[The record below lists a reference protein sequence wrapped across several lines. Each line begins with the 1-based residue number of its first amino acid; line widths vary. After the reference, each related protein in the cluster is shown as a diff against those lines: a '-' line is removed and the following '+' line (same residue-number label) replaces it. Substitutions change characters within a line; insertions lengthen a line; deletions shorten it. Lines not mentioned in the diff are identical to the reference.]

1 MQNKDG
7 ERGGIR
13 RLSLVKS
20 VRKNVVRLVWY
31 PNIYNRLIFTNHV
44 HIYLCAHVP
53 SLGNY
58 FFLSTSWGL
67 PPLRETMHGLSCFFF
82 SVWSRLSFSILL
94 ITLLVVLHS
103 NFRASQ
109 LTNQFSGRQKRKKVF
124 LLIKWNNFG
133 KISA

>member
-82 SVWSRLSFSILL
+82 LCLISALFFYPIDYLARCTALKFPSFSTDKSI
-94 ITLLVVLHS
+94 
-103 NFRASQ
+103 FREAKTEKSY
-109 LTNQFSGRQKRKKVF
+109 